1 MTIENFTAAEL
12 GAAKRMLRHLLKT
25 DLCAFVE
32 KAFGTVCPGE
42 QFWPSWPFEAI
53 AHALESVVEGK
64 TKRLIILMPAATV
77 PPHFGIVSWDPEPAQ
92 SGHKKSSVQNWHY
105 QLQSWQCFSQ

>member
-64 TKRLIILMPAATV
+64 TKRLIILMPPRNLKSIFARHIFLFEFAIH
-77 PPHFGIVSWDPEPAQ
+77 PLCIVVLDR
-92 SGHKKSSVQNWHY
+92 SGRRLGCSSKPV
-105 QLQSWQCFSQ
+105 